1 VEITTVLPIDGIRYG
16 TGVTVHHRDDRNFGE
31 RFGVLD
37 RMKIGWCDMNIYS
50 NSEVAISNKD
60 RAEIEAI
67 FIELMRKQDVFE
79 PTDTVD
85 SKRPLLDAY
94 GNVQEF

>member
-1 VEITTVLPIDGIRYG
+1 
-16 TGVTVHHRDDRNFGE
+16 
-31 RFGVLD
+31 
-37 RMKIGWCDMNIYS
+37 MKIGWCDMNIYS

-67 FIELMRKQDVFE
+67 FIELMREQDVFE
-79 PTDTVD
+79 QDAFEQDTFEPTEKAG
-85 SKRPLLDAY
+85 SKPPLLDAY

>member
-1 VEITTVLPIDGIRYG
+1 LLVDGITRRA
-16 TGVTVHHRDDRNFGE
+16 GVTVHHPDHRNFGE

-50 NSEVAISNKD
+50 NSEVAISNTD

-67 FIELMRKQDVFE
+67 FIELMRKQDGFE
-79 PTDTVD
+79 PSETVAP
-85 SKRPLLDAY
+85 KGPLLDPY